1 MRPIPWIEAAVKATV
16 KAGVRRLL
24 SVLLLGSIGL
34 AQATSP
40 VPQIANPLVPTGV
53 VPGSPAFTLTVNGTG
68 FVSGSTVYWNGSA
81 RTTTFVSAA
90 QLTASI
96 LAADVATATSGI
108 VTVHNPGGTGSLD
121 ALLSVTNPVSSY
133 WFGSSGFTPYLYSYY
148 AELLT
153 GDFNADGITDI
164 ADNSGT
170 QLEVLLGNGEGTFK
184 PVANYS
190 IPATRQADGAA
201 LGDVSNDGVLDVLIG
216 GTDTRSLDTFLGNS
230 DGTFKAALQDFD
242 TSGAYPT
249 MADFNGDGKLDV
261 AYIASSAVGVV
272 LGNGDG
278 TFGSPAIFSLPNN
291 YVDRIAVGDFNRD
304 GIPDLAVT
312 SVYMNGA
319 NPLVS
324 ILLGRGDGTFS
335 PAVNYYFGQTPG
347 PIAVADFNGD
357 GYPDL
362 AVADLGSSV
371 FYVLLNNGDGT
382 FQPAVEYKSQHSIN
396 QFQAIGAAD
405 LNADGKLDLVTYNA
419 YYCTDDCIQ
428 VFPGNGDGTFQ
439 PGTLFGIRLD
449 RAGLTLGTLAFA
461 DFNRDGKLDI
471 VTQSANGPFVMLQAG
486 APEITI
492 DLGIVNFAPQASGS
506 ISPVQT
512 LTLLQPGYSAITM
525 NSITASGDFQ
535 SDGGCV
541 GVVLNPGNT
550 YCYTGVYFV
559 PTTTGL
565 LTGSL
570 IINGSGGTQY
580 VYLTGTGTPAINI
593 SVSPS
598 SLSFATQELN
608 STSRNLN
615 VTLTNTGSQTLNLNS
630 VTLSGANTGDFLVTN
645 LCGSTITVGA
655 SCTVQVAFR
664 PSASGLRTAS
674 LNISDDAASSPQ
686 SVPLSGTGTALHIS
700 TNLLDFGDVTVG
712 NSSSLILR
720 LRNLGFRTIS
730 VGQIRF
736 TGFYGNNYSQTN
748 TCASGIPARSSCT
761 FTVTFTPQRQGQ
773 LNAVLSFSSNGSG
786 TQAVSTVSLRGR
798 GK

>member
-201 LGDVSNDGVLDVLIG
+201 LGDVSNDGGLDVLIG

-230 DGTFKAALQDFD
+230 
-242 TSGAYPT
+242 
-249 MADFNGDGKLDV
+249 
-261 AYIASSAVGVV
+261 
-272 LGNGDG
+272 
-278 TFGSPAIFSLPNN
+278 
-291 YVDRIAVGDFNRD
+291 
-304 GIPDLAVT
+304 
-312 SVYMNGA
+312 
-319 NPLVS
+319 
-324 ILLGRGDGTFS
+324 DGTFS

-580 VYLTGTGTPAINI
+580 V
-593 SVSPS
+593 
-598 SLSFATQELN
+598 
-608 STSRNLN
+608 
-615 VTLTNTGSQTLNLNS
+615 
-630 VTLSGANTGDFLVTN
+630 
-645 LCGSTITVGA
+645 
-655 SCTVQVAFR
+655 
-664 PSASGLRTAS
+664 
-674 LNISDDAASSPQ
+674 
-686 SVPLSGTGTALHIS
+686 
-700 TNLLDFGDVTVG
+700 
-712 NSSSLILR
+712 
-720 LRNLGFRTIS
+720 
-730 VGQIRF
+730 
-736 TGFYGNNYSQTN
+736 
-748 TCASGIPARSSCT
+748 
-761 FTVTFTPQRQGQ
+761 
-773 LNAVLSFSSNGSG
+773 
-786 TQAVSTVSLRGR
+786 
-798 GK
+798 